1 MTSTMTRFQKLT
13 SDPSQT
19 KFLILNP
26 SSFPS
31 NKSSTPPAQ
40 NGENVFLEEALRE
53 CENEKV
59 ELRNENVEW
68 RTFVGELEEWVERIG
83 EVEGVLIRNSDALV
97 MGIDDADE
105 GDQVNYLPLL
115 FFSPHN

>member
-13 SDPSQT
+13 SDPAQT

-26 SSFPS
+26 SSFPL
-31 NKSSTPPAQ
+31 NKSSAPSAQ
-40 NGENVFLEEALRE
+40 SADSAFLKEALRE

-59 ELRNENVEW
+59 ELRNENVEL

-83 EVEGVLIRNSDALV
+83 EVKGVMIRNSDALV
-97 MGIDDADE
+97 MGIDDTDE
-105 GDQVNYLPLL
+105 GDQVSHLLPPV
-115 FFSPHN
+115 S